1 VTDQQL
7 KQTLRDRGLRVTPQ
21 RILIHRALAELG
33 RHSTAEEVL
42 ERVAPR
48 LPNASLPT
56 VYATLELLEELGIAW
71 RIAASSGATLWDPRP
86 ERHHHL
92 VCRSCGA
99 VEDLDVKV
107 DVANPFRAARR
118 RGFRPDGAELVV
130 SGLCERCQTDP
141 HGPDAREHR

>member
-7 KQTLRDRGLRVTPQ
+7 KQTLRDGGLRVTPQ

-42 ERVAPR
+42 ESVAPR

-56 VYATLELLEELGIAW
+56 VYATLELLEELGIAR
-71 RIAASSGATLWDPRP
+71 RIAASSGAMLWDPRP

-107 DVANPFRAARR
+107 DAANPFRAARR

-130 SGLCERCQTDP
+130 SGLCERCQT
-141 HGPDAREHR
+141 